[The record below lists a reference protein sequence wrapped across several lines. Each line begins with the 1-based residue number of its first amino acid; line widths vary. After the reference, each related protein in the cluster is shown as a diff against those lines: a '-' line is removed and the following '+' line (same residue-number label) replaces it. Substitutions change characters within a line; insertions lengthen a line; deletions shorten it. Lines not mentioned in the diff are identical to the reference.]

1 MSNNIVLKNNQISGV
16 VPSPDE
22 LVLGEVAINTAD
34 GILYTKTNSGDIK
47 AIGTGTGGDITINS
61 PVQSVAGRIGN
72 VVLSKRDVGL
82 TNVDN
87 TSDANKPVSTAQ
99 AAANSSVQSAAAAD
113 AAAKANTARDFAVNR
128 ANHTG
133 QQPASSISDF
143 NTAVTNASPV
153 KSVAGKTGTVTLSKN
168 DVGLSNVDN
177 TRDIDKPVSTAQAA
191 ANTAMLVSAEQL
203 AVEKANNAQLF
214 SIERS
219 NHTGTQ
225 AISTV
230 TGLQTALNNKANTTH
245 NHDDR
250 YYTESEV
257 NTLLATK
264 QASGNYATLV
274 NGVVPST
281 QLPSY
286 VDDVVE
292 VASLATLPVSGETGK
307 IYVTLDNNKTY
318 RWGGSSY
325 VEISASP
332 GSTDA
337 VPEGSVNLYYTDSRA
352 AMAAPVKSVAGRAG
366 HIDLSKSDVGLIN
379 VDNTSDINK
388 PISNAVQ
395 LALNTKASSNH
406 DHSLPNENTK
416 IGRAALSVV
425 TSGNRN
431 TSIGCDAMQFN
442 TTGYNNTALGSPALW
457 QNTSG
462 FNNVSIGSWSMVFN
476 TSGSENVALGTAS
489 LNNNVNGFN
498 NVGIGTASLYNN
510 TTGTNNTSIG
520 TFAGLNNSTG
530 SNNTIIGFSANISG
544 NNFSNCIVLG
554 ANAVADKSGQ
564 LVLGSSL
571 NPINTSSAVG
581 DGGVASPLPSRPLGY
596 LEIRLNNEIVKIP
609 YYSEN

>member
-47 AIGTGTGGDITINS
+47 AIGAGAGGDITINS

-72 VVLSKRDVGL
+72 VVLSKSDVGL

-191 ANTAMLVSAEQL
+191 ANTQILNAAETLV
-203 AVEKANNAQLF
+203 VEKSENAKLYA
-214 SIERS
+214 IERS

-230 TGLQTALNNKANTTH
+230 SGLQTALNNKANTTH

-292 VASLATLPVSGETGK
+292 VESLATLPVSGETGK

-352 AMAAPVKSVAGRAG
+352 ALAAPVQSVAGRAG
-366 HIDLSKSDVGLIN
+366 HIDLSKSDVGLMN

-416 IGRAALSVV
+416 IGRLALIGN
-425 TSGNRN
+425 TSGYRN
-431 TSIGCDAMQFN
+431 TSVGCDSMQSN
-442 TTGYNNTALGSPALW
+442 TNGYNNTAVGSPALW
-457 QNTSG
+457 QNISG
-462 FNNVSIGSWSMVFN
+462 FNNTAIGAWSLIFN
-476 TSGSENVALGTAS
+476 TSGVENTAIGSGS
-489 LNNNVNGFN
+489 LTNNVTGNRNTNIGALSGF
-498 NVGIGTASLYNN
+498 NN
-510 TTGTNNTSIG
+510 TTGTQNTIIG
-520 TFAGLNNSTG
+520 TFSGLALTTG
-530 SNNTIIGFSANISG
+530 SNNTILGFSANVSE
-544 NNFSNCIVLG
+544 NNTNDCIVLG
-554 ANAVADKSGQ
+554 ANAVANKSGEF
-564 LVLGSSL
+564 VLGSDS
-571 NPINTSSAVG
+571 NPINTSSSVG
-581 DGGVASPLPSRPLGY
+581 DQGSALPLPARPLGY
-596 LEIRLNNEIVKIP
+596 LEVRLNNQLVKIP
-609 YYSEN
+609 YYN